1 MFDLIDILLH
11 IDVYLESL
19 LREIGNWIY
28 VVLFFIVFSETG
40 FVVTPFLPG
49 DSLLFTVGALSSRQL
64 LCLWS
69 SFMVLSIAA
78 ILGNTVNYH
87 IGKFVGPKIFSKEN
101 SLLFNKK
108 YLYTTA
114 VFYEKHGAKTI
125 IIARFLPILRTFA
138 PFVAGIG
145 RMNYAK
151 FQIYNIFSSFLWS
164 SSFIGAGYLFG
175 NLPVVKENFSMFILG
190 IIIVSVIP
198 SIIKAISLH
207 FTGDSATLS
216 DSKFKSSKKE

>member
-19 LREIGNWIY
+19 LSEIGNWIY

-78 ILGNTVNYH
+78 TLGNTVNYH

-108 YLYTTA
+108 HLYTTA

-198 SIIKAISLH
+198 SIIKAISVH

-216 DSKFKSSKKE
+216 DSKFKNSKKE

>member
-1 MFDLIDILLH
+1 MSDLIEILLH
-11 IDVYLESL
+11 IDIYLETLFSK
-19 LREIGNWIY
+19 IGVWIY

-49 DSLLFTVGALSSRQL
+49 DSLLFAVGALSSREL
-64 LCLWS
+64 VSVWI
-69 SFMVLSIAA
+69 SFIVISIAA

-87 IGKFVGPKIFSKEN
+87 IGKFLGPKVFSKEN
-101 SLLFNKK
+101 SLFFNKK
-108 YLYTTA
+108 HLHTTA

-145 RMNYAK
+145 RMRYAK

-164 SSFIGAGYLFG
+164 GSFIVAGYFFG
-175 NLPVVKENFSMFILG
+175 NIPIVKENFSLVILG
-190 IIIVSVIP
+190 IIILSVLP
-198 SIIKAISLH
+198 SVYKAISIKRGERID
-207 FTGDSATLS
+207 TN
-216 DSKFKSSKKE
+216 